1 MSLLFVLYLIE
12 ILHQTTTTRK
22 RHSSVLCCI
31 LSKFYIKPQRSAK
44 QSKRTYSCIL
54 SKFYIKP
61 QPVEASDVERRCCIL
76 SKFYIKPQQR
86 ERPSRTAGVVSYRN
100 STSNHNGPSHLISS
114 SLLYLI
120 EILHQTTTQ
129 ARLLPIPLCCILSKF
144 YIKPQRESLAPRRS
158 RRCILSKFYIKPQLS
173 PLRGLHP
180 GVVSYRNSTSNHN
193 QGGSIAFNDRVVSYR
208 NSTSNHN
215 SALVQGQRL
224 RRCILSKFYI
234 KPQLCWQR
242 SNFCCVVSY
251 RNSTSNHN
259 CSPHKS
265 TAKPVVS
272 YRNSTSNHNSGVGV
286 NATMSLYLIEILH
299 QTTTRVQLARFP
311 LVLYLIEILHQTTTP
326 RVFLCLVFPL
336 YLIEILH
343 QTTTQSTVSRNAAAL
358 YLIEILHQTTTSA
371 NSLVA

>member
-158 RRCILSKFYIKPQLS
+158 RRCILSKFYIKPQL
-173 PLRGLHP
+173 
-180 GVVSYRNSTSNHN
+180 
-193 QGGSIAFNDRVVSYR
+193 
-208 NSTSNHN
+208 
-215 SALVQGQRL
+215 
-224 RRCILSKFYI
+224 
-234 KPQLCWQR
+234 CWQR

-286 NATMSLYLIEILH
+286 NATMSLYLIEILHQTTTPCGFFILTRKLYLIEILH